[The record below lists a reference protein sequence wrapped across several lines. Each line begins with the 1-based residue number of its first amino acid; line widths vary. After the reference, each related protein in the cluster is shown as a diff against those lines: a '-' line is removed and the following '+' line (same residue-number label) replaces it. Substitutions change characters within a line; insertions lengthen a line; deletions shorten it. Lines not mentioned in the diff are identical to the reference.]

1 MNLMAENGGGG
12 GGGGAGGGGGGVVRG
27 GKAAVPG
34 PGTLPR
40 PTITLPPRSSFESL
54 FHGGAGGA
62 SEVSPGP
69 LTLVSSFFAEESES
83 DCCSFTQLLVGAI
96 NSPVAAAKRTVASS
110 GEQGKEAEKR
120 SGGREAESGGGLV
133 RLGQSRPPGLA
144 ISQPQ
149 MFTVPLG
156 LSPAGLLDSPAFLSS
171 GLGNFAMSHQEAL
184 AQVTA
189 QAAESQFR
197 MQSEAEFPS
206 SFLAATTSSSSQQPI
221 LETPTIKPTYAAEE
235 SADGSQSD
243 RRLESNT
250 AIVNNNAHDGYNWR
264 KYGQKVVKGSE
275 YPRSYYKCTHP
286 KCPVKKK
293 VECSVDGQVT
303 EIIYKG
309 QHNHQ
314 RPTPNKRAKEANS
327 FPSGLNEMNESL
339 DNPKPGSLPHH
350 GHFSKRNDIT
360 AAPIS
365 RRDQESDHGTP
376 EQLSGSSDGEEGA
389 EIRTDEGDDD
399 DERDPKRRNMAAS
412 SHRTLNE
419 PRIIVQTTSE
429 VDLLDDGYRWRKYG
443 QKVVKGNPNPRSY
456 YKCTYAGCNV
466 RKHIERSPTD
476 PKAVITSYEGKHN
489 HDIPAARNSS
499 HNTVS
504 VGTASSNAVSDQ
516 ASLASSNFRNQHRR
530 PVAVLQLKEEHEN
543 T

>member
-12 GGGGAGGGGGGVVRG
+12 GGGAGGGGVVRV
-27 GKAAVPG
+27 GKAAVAG
-34 PGTLPR
+34 PGTLTR
-40 PTITLPPRSSFESL
+40 PTITLPSFSSFESL

-69 LTLVSSFFAEESES
+69 LTLVSSFLAEESES

-96 NSPVAAAKRTVASS
+96 NSPVAAAKRTIASS
-110 GEQGKEAEKR
+110 GEQGMEAEKR
-120 SGGREAESGGGLV
+120 SSGRKAESGGGLV
-133 RLGQSRPPGLA
+133 RLGQSPPPGLA

-149 MFTVPLG
+149 MFTVPPG

-171 GLGNFAMSHQEAL
+171 GLGNFATSHQEAL

-189 QAAESQFR
+189 QAAQSQFR
-197 MQSEAEFPS
+197 MQSEAEFPA
-206 SFLAATTSSSSQQPI
+206 SFLAATTSSSQQPI
-221 LETPTIKPTYAAEE
+221 PEIPTIKPTYTAEE
-235 SADGSQSD
+235 SVEGSQSAQ
-243 RRLESNT
+243 RLESNT
-250 AIVNNNAHDGYNWR
+250 AIVDRNAHDGYNWR
-264 KYGQKVVKGSE
+264 KYGQKAVKGSE

-314 RPTPNKRAKEANS
+314 CPIPNKRTKEANS
-327 FPSGLNEMNESL
+327 FPGGLNGMNENI
-339 DNPKPGSLPHH
+339 DNPKPGSLPCH
-350 GHFSKRNDIT
+350 GHFGKRNDIT

-365 RRDQESDHGTP
+365 RRDQESDHGKP
-376 EQLSGSSDGEEGA
+376 EQLSGSSDSEEGA
-389 EIRTDEGDDD
+389 EIRTDEGDV
-399 DERDPKRRNMAAS
+399 DERDPKRRNMPAS
-412 SHRTLNE
+412 SHRTLSE

-476 PKAVITSYEGKHN
+476 TKAVITSYEGKHN

-516 ASLASSNFRNQHRR
+516 ASLASSNFRNQHQR
-530 PVAVLQLKEEHEN
+530 PVAILQLKEEHEN